1 MTTWIEDIAQY
12 LEDSTTG
19 IGISSPTSTETR
31 TIYINNL
38 PSTERSLI
46 VLYPY
51 AGMTPDF
58 THDGVNYRKPRLNVA
73 VRSTAADGGH
83 QKSIDIRTRLDHA
96 HDLILPSSTSAA
108 RRYPLIQSLGEPE
121 YYGRDENGR
130 GIFIQ
135 NFQVEYFNYTT

>member
-1 MTTWIEDIAQY
+1 MTTWIDDLAQY
-12 LEDSTTG
+12 LDDSTTG
-19 IGISSPTSTETR
+19 IGVFTPTSTETR
-31 TIYINNL
+31 SIYCYNL
-38 PSTERSLI
+38 PASTASLI
-46 VLYPY
+46 ILYPY
-51 AGMTPDF
+51 EGMVPDF

-96 HDLILPSSTSAA
+96 HDLALPSSVAA
-108 RRYPLIQSLGEPE
+108 RRYTLIESLGEPE